1 MSAADIDLVRE
12 AFDAYERA
20 GVEALAQ
27 YFHPDFEGVVPPEL
41 SAEPDTYRGRE
52 GLRRYFALWEEQI
65 SDLGVAVEQLID
77 NDDAIV
83 VPGAPL
89 RSRARKR
96 RPGRAP
102 RRDAGDRA
110 RRPDRDLDRVSDARG
125 RAGGLSLPLAV
136 TARPGERRVATGD
149 SPNDVMRLAGLGDG
163 YHP

>member
-83 VPGAPL
+83 VL
-89 RSRARKR
+89 ARLS
-96 RPGRAP
+96 G
-102 RRDAGDRA
+102 
-110 RRPDRDLDRVSDARG
+110 RG
-125 RAGGLSLPLAV
+125 RGSGVPVELPAATRVTVRDGLIATWTAYPTLEDALA
-136 TARPGERRVATGD
+136 A
-149 SPNDVMRLAGLGDG
+149 
-163 YHP
+163 